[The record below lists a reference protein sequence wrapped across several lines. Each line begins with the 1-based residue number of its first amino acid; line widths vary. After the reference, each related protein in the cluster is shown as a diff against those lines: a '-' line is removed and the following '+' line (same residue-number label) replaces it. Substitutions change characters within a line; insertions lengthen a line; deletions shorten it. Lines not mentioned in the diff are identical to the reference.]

1 MLRNI
6 FFVLL
11 LAVMTIACT
20 KEQPVPEFEINLL
33 QPLDGQVFEQDDT
46 VHVRANIIVR
56 TGELHGYELY
66 VYDSNSLAVLL
77 TNAKHAHSNE
87 LTIDTFFVNKVT
99 TATATQLELRT
110 YLSHS
115 TQPVLNSR
123 TLSLM
128 P

>member
-1 MLRNI
+1 MRRNI

-33 QPLDGQVFEQDDT
+33 QPVEGQVFEQDDT
-46 VHVRANIIVR
+46 IHVKANIIVR

-66 VYDSNSLAVLL
+66 VYDSSSLSVLF

-87 LTIDTFFVNKVT
+87 LTIDTFFINKVT
-99 TATATQLELRT
+99 TATTTQLELRT

-115 TQPVLNSR
+115 TNPILNSR